1 MTVADK
7 IQGITVEIGGDTS
20 GLSAALKDINK
31 ESASVSKELKEVE
44 KLLKMDPG
52 NTELLAQKQ
61 ELLAKQADIAAK
73 RVEAVNQAQGEVN
86 KLVASGE
93 IDKGSEEYRKFERQV
108 ASAEISLNKA
118 EQAQEEFSDEKHAKA
133 LEKLKSG
140 FEAFGNVVKATV
152 EAVAAVGAAVVA
164 GVAAG
169 ANAVAEATTAAAG
182 YADDIM
188 ALSSQTGIATDTLQ
202 AYQYTAEL
210 VDVSV
215 DTLTGSMTKNL
226 ATMKKAAA
234 GDEKAAAAYDKLGVA
249 VTDADGKLRNQ
260 EEVYW
265 ELIDA
270 LGEVEDETER
280 DALAMDIFGKS
291 AKELNPLIET
301 GSDALGKMMDK
312 AYEAGAVLSEDT
324 LSSLLG
330 VSDAMEIMK
339 SNADA
344 VRNNFGALGATL
356 MTEVYQGAAN
366 VEQAFGA
373 MIATVAN
380 GGEIT
385 EEMKQQLTDAMVS
398 MVENIAAAIPSLLEA
413 LGSIFE
419 AVLAAVAEALPE
431 ISAAL
436 TEYLPQ
442 LTGTILDM
450 LPAIVEVGMQLF
462 VALIDALPEIINQI
476 CAALPQIIDAIV
488 AALIQAVPAIVQ
500 AGVTLLTALI
510 DNLPEIIMAIVKAL
524 PDLIVAIIDALLD
537 AIPQIVDAGVTLLVA
552 LIEDLPEIINTIVD
566 ALPEIIDAVISG
578 LLDALPQLI
587 EAGVT
592 LFVALVQNL
601 PAIIKGVVAAIP
613 KIIKALVDAFT
624 GKDNLKKLADAGSA
638 LIKGLWNGISDMA
651 GWIKDKMKGFSD
663 SVLSS
668 IKEFFGIHSPSSVF
682 RDEVGRMLALGVGEG
697 FAEGMKDVRKDM
709 QDEIPTDFNTAVNAA
724 WNSMGAG
731 PSDTFDLTIPFMI
744 GADEIT
750 TQVSRIQYNRQ
761 TGRARVLGVATV

>member
-1 MTVADK
+1 MADK

-20 GLSAALKDINK
+20 GLSAALKEINK
-31 ESASVSKELKEVE
+31 ESAAISKELKDVE
-44 KLLKMDPG
+44 KLLKLDPG

-61 ELLAKQADIAAK
+61 ELLAKQADLAAK
-73 RVEAVNQAQGEVN
+73 RVEAVGQAQKQVN
-86 KLVASGE
+86 EMVASGE

-108 ASAEISLNKA
+108 ASAETSLKQA
-118 EQAQEEFSDEKHAKA
+118 EEAQKEFTDERHAKA
-133 LEKLKSG
+133 LEKLKAG
-140 FEAFGNVVKATV
+140 FEAFGDVVRITV
-152 EAVAAVGAAVVA
+152 EAVAAVGAAVAA

-169 ANAVAEATTAAAG
+169 AKAVAEATTAAAG
-182 YADDIM
+182 YADDI
-188 ALSSQTGIATDTLQ
+188 ATLSTQTGVSTDTLQ

-210 VDVSV
+210 VDVSI
-215 DTLTGSMTKNL
+215 DTLTGSMKKNFS
-226 ATMKKAAA
+226 TMQKAAE
-234 GDEKAAAAYDKLGVA
+234 GNEKATAAYEALGVS

-270 LGEVEDETER
+270 LGTVEDETER
-280 DALAMDIFGKS
+280 DALAMEIFGKS
-291 AKELNPLIET
+291 ASDLNPLIEL
-301 GSDALGKMMDK
+301 GSEALGEMMDK

-339 SNADA
+339 SNAQA
-344 VRNNFGALGATL
+344 VQNNFGALGATL

-380 GGEIT
+380 GGEVT
-385 EEMKQQLTDAMVS
+385 EEMQQQLTDAMVS
-398 MVENIAAAIPSLLEA
+398 MVENIAAAIPSLLSA

-419 AVLAAVAEALPE
+419 AVLGAVTEALPG

-462 VALIDALPEIINQI
+462 VALVDAMPEIIAQI

-488 AALIQAVPAIVQ
+488 DGLIQSLPAIID
-500 AGVTLLTALI
+500 AGVTLLTALVENLPDI
-510 DNLPEIIMAIVKAL
+510 IVAIVEALPEIIVAIV
-524 PDLIVAIIDALLD
+524 DALLD
-537 AIPQIVDAGVTLLVA
+537 AIPQIIEAGVTLLVA
-552 LIEDLPEIINTIVD
+552 LVEDLPHIIEVIVE
-566 ALPEIIDAVISG
+566 ALPEIIDAVVSG

-592 LFVALVQNL
+592 LFIALVQNL
-601 PAIIKGVVAAIP
+601 PAIIKGILEAVP
-613 KIIKALVDAFT
+613 KIIKSLFDAFT
-624 GKDNLKKLADAGSA
+624 NRDNLKKLADAGLA
-638 LIKGLWNGISDMA
+638 LVQGLWNGISDA
-651 GWIKDKMKGFSD
+651 ASWIKDKISGFASGIVD
-663 SVLSS
+663 S
-668 IKEFFGIHSPSSVF
+668 IKDFFGIHSPSTLF

-697 FAEGMKDVRKDM
+697 FAEEMKAVRHDM
-709 QDEIPTDFNTAVNAA
+709 QDELPTSFDTEINTA
-724 WNSMGAG
+724 WGAMNG
-731 PSDTFDLTIPFMI
+731 TDAFDVTIPFMV
-744 GADEIT
+744 GADKIT
-750 TQVSRIQYNRQ
+750 TQISRIQYNRQ
-761 TGRARVLGVATV
+761 TGRARVLGVTTA